1 MSYLKSIYTTAI
13 NDHSAPCLIN
23 IGTQSTRTTSAWFF
37 VTGPTF
43 YGQYLGTAEV
53 TCICDLPRESDWGAP
68 EAEMLV
74 DVALCL
80 ALAICLHLLEFCLY
94 LSGKNKSSLRAE
106 VHYWLIYTSVHDYWS
121 LQKSHSMTKIFQVIV
136 VFMSVKRFVFWNDKS
151 TVLKSCTF
159 TTIQITWK
167 CNKMSG
173 IKIACKKK
181 SIRKALLHFKKSKHL
196 TFFLI

>member
-23 IGTQSTRTTSAWFF
+23 IGTQSTRTSSAWFF

-94 LSGKNKSSLRAE
+94 LSGKNRTSLRAE

-136 VFMSVKRFVFWNDKS
+136 VLWALRDLYFEMIKAQSY
-151 TVLKSCTF
+151 CTF

-181 SIRKALLHFKKSKHL
+181 SVRKALLHFKKSKHL

>member
-1 MSYLKSIYTTAI
+1 MTIQLLALSILGPHPQEQQVLGFLSQDQHFMA
-13 NDHSAPCLIN
+13 
-23 IGTQSTRTTSAWFF
+23 STW
-37 VTGPTF
+37 V
-43 YGQYLGTAEV
+43 QQV
-53 TCICDLPRESDWGAP
+53 TCICDLPRENDWGAP

-94 LSGKNKSSLRAE
+94 LSGKNKTSLRAE

-136 VFMSVKRFVFWNDKS
+136 VLWALRDLYFEMIKAQSY
-151 TVLKSCTF
+151 CTF

>member
-23 IGTQSTRTTSAWFF
+23 IGTPSTRTTSAWFF

-94 LSGKNKSSLRAE
+94 LSGKNESSLRAE
-106 VHYWLIYTSVHDYWS
+106 VHYWLIYTTVHDYWS

-173 IKIACKKK
+173 IKIACKKNQ
-181 SIRKALLHFKKSKHL
+181 
-196 TFFLI
+196 

>member
-1 MSYLKSIYTTAI
+1 MTIQLLALSILGPHPQEQQVLGFLSQDQHFMA
-13 NDHSAPCLIN
+13 
-23 IGTQSTRTTSAWFF
+23 STW
-37 VTGPTF
+37 V
-43 YGQYLGTAEV
+43 QQV
-53 TCICDLPRESDWGAP
+53 TCICDLPRENDWGAP

-94 LSGKNKSSLRAE
+94 LSGKNKTSLRAE

-173 IKIACKKK
+173 IKIACKKNQ
-181 SIRKALLHFKKSKHL
+181 
-196 TFFLI
+196 